1 MVTKAEIGTGEMK
14 RPHSVSAGSSLRT
27 EALEDQIYRPDKLGP
42 DASVRTLGGLGPE
55 GYEKRRV
62 YAGGSRSLC

>member
-1 MVTKAEIGTGEMK
+1 MAKAEIGTGETE
-14 RPHSVSAGSSLRT
+14 RPHSVSAGFSLRT
-27 EALEDQIYRPDKLGP
+27 EALEDQIDRPDKLGSI
-42 DASVRTLGGLGPE
+42 ASVRTLGGLGPE